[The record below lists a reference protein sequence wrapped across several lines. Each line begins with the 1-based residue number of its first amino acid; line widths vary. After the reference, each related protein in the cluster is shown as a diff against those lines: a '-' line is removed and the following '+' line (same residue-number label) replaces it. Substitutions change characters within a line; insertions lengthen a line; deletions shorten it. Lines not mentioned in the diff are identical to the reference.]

1 VLVLRAVPCRLL
13 GAEHAWA
20 AHAQIRTP
28 LHAVGGATALLADTP
43 LNDEQRELVALL
55 NAGTSHVVSI
65 IEGALP
71 LSQPS
76 FFLHFA
82 SRS

>member
-1 VLVLRAVPCRLL
+1 MPCRLL